1 MAEMRKKKKIAVAV
15 IVILVA
21 AAAVTAYLLYSG
33 YFAGEPVS
41 DTETSETSQ
50 GEAATVPAVYQEY
63 YNRNNDFVGWIKI
76 DGTDIDYP
84 VVQTDNNEYY
94 LNHNFD
100 RERESR
106 GTIFMDYLSDPHLGY
121 MNTVIHG
128 HNWLDDTV
136 FSELPQYSDMDY
148 YREHPVIEYNTR
160 TEMHKWKIFA
170 VFITTAS
177 ADEDNGYVFNYVYPD
192 MGGLNYDGY
201 MAEIKKRTLYYTDV
215 DVNEKDKILT
225 LSTCTREV
233 DTRSYRADCRIV
245 ILARMVRD
253 GESETV
259 NTAAAYEN
267 ENPKYPQIWYDLKG
281 MDNPYKNDEP
291 WYPYDT
297 MNKTQ

>member
-1 MAEMRKKKKIAVAV
+1 MSKKRKAITAV
-15 IVILVA
+15 IVIVVLVA
-21 AAAVTAYLLYSG
+21 AAAAAYYI
-33 YFAGEPVS
+33 YNAVN
-41 DTETSETSQ
+41 SETSLTTNTT
-50 GEAATVPAVYQEY
+50 AVPAEGETTSVPAEYQEY

-76 DGTDIDYP
+76 DGTEIDYP
-84 VVQTDNNEYY
+84 VVQADDNDYY

-100 RERESR
+100 KEKESR
-106 GTIFMDYLSDPHLGY
+106 GTIFMDYTSDPNLEY

-136 FSELPQYSDMDY
+136 FSELPQYSDIDY

-192 MGGLNYDGY
+192 MGGINFDGY
-201 MAEIKKRTLYYTDV
+201 MAEINKRTLYYTGV
-215 DVNEKDKILT
+215 DVNENDKILT

-253 GESETV
+253 GESEQV
-259 NTAAAYEN
+259 NTSAAYEN
-267 ENPKYPQIWYDLKG
+267 ENPKYPQIWYDLKNIE
-281 MDNPYKNDEP
+281 NPYKNDEF

-297 MNKTQ
+297 MSTQ

>member
-1 MAEMRKKKKIAVAV
+1 MSKKRKAITAV
-15 IVILVA
+15 IVIVVLVA
-21 AAAVTAYLLYSG
+21 AAAVAYYI
-33 YFAGEPVS
+33 YNAVN
-41 DTETSETSQ
+41 SETSLTTNTTAAPAE
-50 GEAATVPAVYQEY
+50 GETTSVPAEYQEY

-76 DGTDIDYP
+76 DGTEIDYP
-84 VVQTDNNEYY
+84 VVQADDNDYY

-100 RERESR
+100 KKKESR
-106 GTIFMDYLSDPHLGY
+106 GTIFMDYTSDSNLGY

-136 FSELPQYSDMDY
+136 FSELPQYSDIDY

-192 MGGLNYDGY
+192 MGGINFDGY
-201 MAEIKKRTLYYTDV
+201 MAEINKRTLYYTGV
-215 DVNEKDKILT
+215 DVNENDKILT

-253 GESETV
+253 GESEQV
-259 NTAAAYEN
+259 NTSAAYEN
-267 ENPKYPQIWYDLKG
+267 ENPKYPQIWYDLKNIE
-281 MDNPYKNDEP
+281 NPYKNDEF

-297 MNKTQ
+297 MSTQ

>member
-1 MAEMRKKKKIAVAV
+1 MSKKRKAITAV
-15 IVILVA
+15 IVIVVLVA
-21 AAAVTAYLLYSG
+21 AAAAAYYI
-33 YFAGEPVS
+33 YNAVN
-41 DTETSETSQ
+41 SETSLTTNTTAAPAE
-50 GEAATVPAVYQEY
+50 GETTSVPAEYQEY

-76 DGTDIDYP
+76 DGTEIDYP
-84 VVQTDNNEYY
+84 VVQADDNDYY

-100 RERESR
+100 KKKESR
-106 GTIFMDYLSDPHLGY
+106 GTIFMDYTSDSNLGY

-136 FSELPQYSDMDY
+136 FSELPQYSDIDY

-192 MGGLNYDGY
+192 MGGINFDGY
-201 MAEIKKRTLYYTDV
+201 MAEINKRTLYYTGV
-215 DVNEKDKILT
+215 DVNENDKILT

-253 GESETV
+253 GESEQV
-259 NTAAAYEN
+259 NTSAAYEN
-267 ENPKYPQIWYDLKG
+267 ENPKYPQIWYDLKNIE
-281 MDNPYKNDEP
+281 NPYKNDEF

-297 MNKTQ
+297 MSTQ

>member
-1 MAEMRKKKKIAVAV
+1 MSKKRKAITAV
-15 IVILVA
+15 IVIVVLVA
-21 AAAVTAYLLYSG
+21 AAAAAYYI
-33 YFAGEPVS
+33 YNAVN
-41 DTETSETSQ
+41 SETSLTTNTTAAPAE
-50 GEAATVPAVYQEY
+50 GETTSVPAEYQEY

-76 DGTDIDYP
+76 DGTGIDYP
-84 VVQTDNNEYY
+84 VVQAYDNDYY

-100 RERESR
+100 KKKESR
-106 GTIFMDYLSDPHLGY
+106 GTIFMDYTSDSNLGY

-136 FSELPQYSDMDY
+136 FSELPQYSDIDY

-192 MGGLNYDGY
+192 MGGINFDGY
-201 MAEIKKRTLYYTDV
+201 MAEINKRTLYYTGV
-215 DVNEKDKILT
+215 DVNENDKILT

-253 GESETV
+253 GESEQV
-259 NTAAAYEN
+259 NTSAAYEN
-267 ENPKYPQIWYDLKG
+267 ENPKYPQIWYDLKNIE
-281 MDNPYKNDEP
+281 NPYKNDEF

-297 MNKTQ
+297 MSTQ

>member
-1 MAEMRKKKKIAVAV
+1 MSKKRKAITAV
-15 IVILVA
+15 IVIVVLVA
-21 AAAVTAYLLYSG
+21 AAAAAYYI
-33 YFAGEPVS
+33 YNAVN
-41 DTETSETSQ
+41 SETSLTTNTTAAPAE
-50 GEAATVPAVYQEY
+50 GETTSVPAEYQEY

-76 DGTDIDYP
+76 DGTEIDYP
-84 VVQTDNNEYY
+84 VVQADDNDYY

-100 RERESR
+100 KEKESR
-106 GTIFMDYLSDPHLGY
+106 GTIFMDYTSDSNLGY

-136 FSELPQYSDMDY
+136 FSELPQYSDIDY

-192 MGGLNYDGY
+192 MGGINFDGY
-201 MAEIKKRTLYYTDV
+201 MAEINKRTLYYTGV
-215 DVNEKDKILT
+215 DVNENDKILT

-253 GESETV
+253 GESEQV
-259 NTAAAYEN
+259 NTSAAYKN
-267 ENPKYPQIWYDLKG
+267 ENPKYPQIWYDLKNIE
-281 MDNPYKNDEP
+281 NPYKNDEF

-297 MNKTQ
+297 MSTQ

>member
-1 MAEMRKKKKIAVAV
+1 MSKKRKAITAV
-15 IVILVA
+15 IVIVVLVA
-21 AAAVTAYLLYSG
+21 AAAAAYYI
-33 YFAGEPVS
+33 YNAVN
-41 DTETSETSQ
+41 SETSLTTNTTAAPAE
-50 GEAATVPAVYQEY
+50 GETTSVPAEYQEY

-76 DGTDIDYP
+76 DGTEIDYP
-84 VVQTDNNEYY
+84 VVQADDNDYY

-100 RERESR
+100 KEKESR
-106 GTIFMDYLSDPHLGY
+106 GTIFMDYTSDPNLRY

-136 FSELPQYSDMDY
+136 FSELPQYSDIDY
-148 YREHPVIEYNTR
+148 YREHPIIEYNTR

-192 MGGLNYDGY
+192 MGGINFDGY
-201 MAEIKKRTLYYTDV
+201 MAEINKRTLYYTGV
-215 DVNEKDKILT
+215 DVNENDKILT

-253 GESETV
+253 GESGQV
-259 NTAAAYEN
+259 NTSAAYEN
-267 ENPKYPQIWYDLKG
+267 ENPKYPQIWYDLKNIE
-281 MDNPYKNDEP
+281 NPYKNDEF

-297 MNKTQ
+297 MSTQ

>member
-1 MAEMRKKKKIAVAV
+1 MSKKRKAITAV
-15 IVILVA
+15 IVIVVLVA
-21 AAAVTAYLLYSG
+21 AAAAAYYI
-33 YFAGEPVS
+33 YNAVN
-41 DTETSETSQ
+41 SETSLTTNTTAAPAE
-50 GEAATVPAVYQEY
+50 GETTSVPAEYQEY

-76 DGTDIDYP
+76 DGTEIDYP
-84 VVQTDNNEYY
+84 VVQADDNDYY

-100 RERESR
+100 KEKESR
-106 GTIFMDYLSDPHLGY
+106 GTIFMDYTSDSNLGY

-136 FSELPQYSDMDY
+136 FSELPQYSDIDY

-160 TEMHKWKIFA
+160 NEMHKWKIFA

-192 MGGLNYDGY
+192 MGGINFDGY
-201 MAEIKKRTLYYTDV
+201 MAEINKRTLYYTGV
-215 DVNEKDKILT
+215 DVNENDKILT

-253 GESETV
+253 GESEQV
-259 NTAAAYEN
+259 NTSAAYEN
-267 ENPKYPQIWYDLKG
+267 ENPKYPQIWYDLKNIE
-281 MDNPYKNDEP
+281 NPYKNDEF

-297 MNKTQ
+297 MSTQ

>member
-1 MAEMRKKKKIAVAV
+1 MSKKRKAITAV
-15 IVILVA
+15 IVIVVLVA
-21 AAAVTAYLLYSG
+21 AAAAAYYI
-33 YFAGEPVS
+33 YNAVN
-41 DTETSETSQ
+41 SETSLTTNTTAAPAE
-50 GEAATVPAVYQEY
+50 GETTSVPAEYQEY

-76 DGTDIDYP
+76 DGTEIDYP
-84 VVQTDNNEYY
+84 VVQADDNDYY

-100 RERESR
+100 KKKESR
-106 GTIFMDYLSDPHLGY
+106 GTIFMDYTSDSNLGY

-136 FSELPQYSDMDY
+136 FSELPQYSDIDY

-177 ADEDNGYVFNYVYPD
+177 ADEDNGYLFNYVYPD
-192 MGGLNYDGY
+192 MGGINFDGY
-201 MAEIKKRTLYYTDV
+201 MAEINKRTLYYTGV
-215 DVNEKDKILT
+215 DVNENDKILT

-253 GESETV
+253 GESEQV
-259 NTAAAYEN
+259 NTSAAYEN
-267 ENPKYPQIWYDLKG
+267 ENPKYPQIWYDLKNIE
-281 MDNPYKNDEP
+281 NPYKNDEF

-297 MNKTQ
+297 MSTQ

>member
-1 MAEMRKKKKIAVAV
+1 MSKKRKAIIAV
-15 IVILVA
+15 IVIVVLVA
-21 AAAVTAYLLYSG
+21 AAAAAYYI
-33 YFAGEPVS
+33 YNAVN
-41 DTETSETSQ
+41 SETSLTTNTTAAPAE
-50 GEAATVPAVYQEY
+50 GETTSVPAEYQEY

-76 DGTDIDYP
+76 DGTEIDYP
-84 VVQTDNNEYY
+84 VVQADNNDYY

-100 RERESR
+100 KEKESR
-106 GTIFMDYLSDPHLGY
+106 GTIFMDYTSDSNLGY

-136 FSELPQYSDMDY
+136 FSELPQYSDIDY

-192 MGGLNYDGY
+192 MGGINFDGY
-201 MAEIKKRTLYYTDV
+201 MAEINKRTLYYTGV
-215 DVNEKDKILT
+215 DVNENDKILT

-253 GESETV
+253 GESEQV
-259 NTAAAYEN
+259 NTSAAYEN
-267 ENPKYPQIWYDLKG
+267 ENPKYPQIWYDLKNIE
-281 MDNPYKNDEP
+281 NPYKNDEF

-297 MNKTQ
+297 MSTQ